1 MAYIPR
7 KEEGRVWVR
16 EKFFSTRRRLIL
28 MTKQAILLLFVL
40 LISLALF
47 RAETVP
53 PRVLLRIDDDGMN
66 HSVNMA
72 VKQLAETGIPFSS
85 SIMFPCP
92 WYQEAVA
99 NLKQFPNVSAG
110 IHLVLNS
117 EWKYYRWGPVLGKS
131 AVPSLVD
138 ANGFFLP
145 SVEGFLE
152 SNYKLD
158 EVEKELTAQM
168 ERARHS
174 GLKIDYIDYH
184 MLTAVGTPQLR
195 AIVEKLA
202 RTYHL
207 GITRYFDENYQSM
220 FSVPLES
227 KKSEFLKRLE
237 KLDRNRVNLFV
248 FHIGQDTPEMRA
260 LIDMND
266 AKMHS
271 KTEPLV
277 AMHRSAEL
285 KALLSKE
292 FQDLV
297 KNGSIRLVTYRDL
310 VKEQGLAK
318 MKAPPQD

>member
-1 MAYIPR
+1 VGER
-7 KEEGRVWVR
+7 
-16 EKFFSTRRRLIL
+16 KFFTTRRRLIA
-28 MTKQAILLLFVL
+28 MTKHAILLLFLL

-47 RAETVP
+47 RAESVP
-53 PRVLLRIDDDGMN
+53 PRVLLRLDDDGMN
-66 HSVNMA
+66 HSVNLA
-72 VKQLAETGIPFSS
+72 IKQVAETGIPFSS
-85 SIMFPCP
+85 SVMFACP

-110 IHLVLNS
+110 VHLVLNS
-117 EWKYYRWGPVLGKS
+117 EWKYYRWGPVLGSS

-145 SVEGFLE
+145 SIQGFLD

-168 ERARHS
+168 ERARQS

-195 AIVEKLA
+195 AIVEKIA
-202 RTYHL
+202 HKYQL
-207 GITRYFDENYQSM
+207 GISRYFDENYKSL

-227 KKSEFLKRLE
+227 KKSEFLKLLG
-237 KLDRNRVNLFV
+237 KLDHDRVNLIV
-248 FHIGQDTPEMRA
+248 FHVAQDTPEMRA

-271 KTEPLV
+271 KTEPLT
-277 AMHRSAEL
+277 AMHRSKEL
-285 KALLSKE
+285 SLLLSKE
-292 FQDLV
+292 FQDMV
-297 KNGSIRLVTYRDL
+297 RNGSIRLITYRDL
-310 VKEQGLAK
+310 VREQGLDK

>member
-1 MAYIPR
+1 MGER
-7 KEEGRVWVR
+7 R
-16 EKFFSTRRRLIL
+16 FTTRRRLRA
-28 MTKQAILLLFVL
+28 MAKHTILLLFLL

-47 RAETVP
+47 RAESVA
-53 PRVLLRIDDDGMN
+53 PRLLLRIDDDGMN
-66 HSVNMA
+66 HSVNLA

-85 SIMFPCP
+85 SVMVACP
-92 WYQEAVA
+92 WYQEAVS

-110 IHLVLNS
+110 VHLALNS
-117 EWKYYRWGPVLGKS
+117 EWKYYRWGPVLGRT

-138 ANGFFLP
+138 ADGFFLP
-145 SVEGFLE
+145 SIEGFLDT
-152 SNYKLD
+152 NYKLN

-184 MLTAVGTPQLR
+184 MLTAVATPELR

-202 RTYHL
+202 RTYHV
-207 GITRYFDENYQSM
+207 GISRYFDENYQSM
-220 FSVPLES
+220 FSVPIES
-227 KKSEFLKRLE
+227 KKSEFLRRLE
-237 KLDRNRVNLFV
+237 NLDRARVNLMV
-248 FHIGQDTPEMRA
+248 FHIAQDTPEMRA

-277 AMHRSAEL
+277 AMHRSKEL
-285 KALLSKE
+285 SALLSKE
-292 FQDLV
+292 FQDV
-297 KNGSIRLVTYRDL
+297 VRNGSIRLVTYRDL
-310 VKEQGLAK
+310 VKENGLAK

>member
-1 MAYIPR
+1 VGER
-7 KEEGRVWVR
+7 
-16 EKFFSTRRRLIL
+16 KFFTTRRRLIA
-28 MTKQAILLLFVL
+28 MTKHAILLLFLL
-40 LISLALF
+40 LISLSLF
-47 RAETVP
+47 REETVP

-66 HSVNMA
+66 HSVNLA
-72 VKQLAETGIPFSS
+72 VKQLAQTGIAFSS
-85 SIMFPCP
+85 SVMFACP

-99 NLKQFPNVSAG
+99 NLKDFPNVSAG

-117 EWKYYRWGPVLGKS
+117 EWKYYRWGPVLGRS

-138 ANGFFLP
+138 ADGYFLP
-145 SVEGFLE
+145 SIEGFLD

-168 ERARHS
+168 ERARQS

-184 MLTAVGTPQLR
+184 MLTAVATPQLR

-202 RTYHL
+202 KNYHL
-207 GITRYFDENYQSM
+207 GISRYFDENYESM
-220 FSVPLES
+220 FSVPIES
-227 KKSEFLKRLE
+227 KKSEFLKLLG
-237 KLDRNRVNLFV
+237 KLDRSRVNLIV
-248 FHIGQDTPEMRA
+248 FHIAQDTPEMRA

-277 AMHRSAEL
+277 AMHRSKEL
-285 KALLSKE
+285 SVLLSKE
-292 FQDLV
+292 FQDMV
-297 KNGSIRLVTYRDL
+297 KSGSIRLITYRDL

>member
-1 MAYIPR
+1 
-7 KEEGRVWVR
+7 
-16 EKFFSTRRRLIL
+16 
-28 MTKQAILLLFVL
+28 MTKHAILLLFL
-40 LISLALF
+40 LLVSLSLF
-47 RAETVP
+47 REETGT

-66 HSVNMA
+66 HSVNLA
-72 VKQLAETGIPFSS
+72 VKQLAETGISFSS
-85 SIMFPCP
+85 SVMFACP

-99 NLKQFPNVSAG
+99 NLKDFPNVSSG

-117 EWKYYRWGPVLGKS
+117 EWKYYRWGPVLGAA

-138 ANGFFLP
+138 ADGYFLP
-145 SVEGFLE
+145 SIEGFLD

-202 RTYHL
+202 RNYNL
-207 GITRYFDENYQSM
+207 GISRYFDENYQSM
-220 FSVPLES
+220 FSVPIES
-227 KKSEFLKRLE
+227 KKSEFLKLLAN
-237 KLDRNRVNLFV
+237 LDRSRVNLIV
-248 FHIGQDTPEMRA
+248 LHIAQDTPEMRA

-271 KTEPLV
+271 KTEPLT
-277 AMHRSAEL
+277 AMHRSKEL
-285 KALLSKE
+285 SLLLSKE
-292 FQDLV
+292 FQNMV
-297 KNGSIRLVTYRDL
+297 KNGSIRLITYRDL
-310 VKEQGLAK
+310 VREQGLAK

>member
-1 MAYIPR
+1 MGER
-7 KEEGRVWVR
+7 KVLTTGR
-16 EKFFSTRRRLIL
+16 KLIA
-28 MTKQAILLLFVL
+28 MTKQAILLLFL
-40 LISLALF
+40 LIISLALF

-66 HSVNMA
+66 HSVNLA

-85 SIMFPCP
+85 SIMFTCP
-92 WYQEAVA
+92 WYQEAVS
-99 NLKQFPNVSAG
+99 NLRKFPNISVG
-110 IHLVLNS
+110 VHLVLNS
-117 EWKYYRWGPVLGKS
+117 EWKYYRWGPVLGRS

-138 ANGFFLP
+138 ADGFFLP
-145 SVEGFLE
+145 SVEGFLD

-168 ERARHS
+168 ERARAS

-220 FSVPLES
+220 FSVPIES

-237 KLDRNRVNLFV
+237 NLDRNRVNLFG
-248 FHIGQDTPEMRA
+248 FHIAQDTPEMRA

-277 AMHRSAEL
+277 AMHRSKEL
-285 KALLSKE
+285 SVLLSKE

-297 KNGSIRLVTYRDL
+297 KKGSIRLVTYRDL
-310 VKEQGLAK
+310 VKEHGLDK
-318 MKAPPQD
+318 MKAPPHD

>member
-1 MAYIPR
+1 MQGRGEGVGER
-7 KEEGRVWVR
+7 KV
-16 EKFFSTRRRLIL
+16 FTTRQRLIA
-28 MTKQAILLLFVL
+28 MTKHTLLLLFLL
-40 LISLALF
+40 LISLSLF

-72 VKQLAETGIPFSS
+72 IKQLAETGIPFSS
-85 SIMFPCP
+85 SIMFTCP

-117 EWKYYRWGPVLGKS
+117 EWKYYRWGPVLGRS

-138 ANGFFLP
+138 ADGFFLP
-145 SVEGFLE
+145 SIEGFLD

-174 GLKIDYIDYH
+174 GLRIDYLDYH

-202 RTYHL
+202 RNYHL
-207 GITRYFDENYQSM
+207 GISRYFNENYQSM
-220 FSVPLES
+220 FSVPIES

-237 KLDRNRVNLFV
+237 NLDRNRVNLMV
-248 FHIGQDTPEMRA
+248 FHIAKDTPEMRA

-277 AMHRSAEL
+277 AMHRSKEL
-285 KALLSKE
+285 SVLLSKE

-310 VKEQGLAK
+310 VKEHGLAK

>member
-1 MAYIPR
+1 MGER
-7 KEEGRVWVR
+7 KVLT
-16 EKFFSTRRRLIL
+16 TRRRLL
-28 MTKQAILLLFVL
+28 AMTKQAILLLFL
-40 LISLALF
+40 LVISLALF

-85 SIMFPCP
+85 SIMFTCP
-92 WYQEAVA
+92 WYQEAVS
-99 NLKQFPNVSAG
+99 NLGKFPNVSVG
-110 IHLVLNS
+110 VHLVLNS
-117 EWKYYRWGPVLGKS
+117 EWKYYRWGPVLGRS

-138 ANGFFLP
+138 ADGFFLP
-145 SVEGFLE
+145 SVEGFLD

-168 ERARHS
+168 ERARES

-237 KLDRNRVNLFV
+237 NLDRNRVNLFV
-248 FHIGQDTPEMRA
+248 FHIAQDTPEMRA

-277 AMHRSAEL
+277 ALHRSKEL
-285 KALLSKE
+285 SVLLSKE

-297 KNGSIRLVTYRDL
+297 RNGSIRLVTYRDL

-318 MKAPPQD
+318 MKAPPHD